1 MAPAPAEHPVTVA
14 DDGAVRTL
22 TVQRPEKLNAL
33 NAATLQALAQA
44 FSAAAAEPSVRVV
57 VLTGAGPKAFVA
69 GADIASMQGLS
80 VEEARAFAQQG
91 HALGA
96 ALESLPIPVI
106 AAVNGFALGGGCEL
120 ALACDFVHASEKARF
135 GQPEVKLGVI
145 PGFGGTQRLARR
157 VGIARAR
164 ELVYSGAMIGAEEAL
179 RIGLVNA
186 VHPHAELM
194 AKARALATSIAAMGP
209 FAVAEAK
216 RVLREGEE
224 RPLEEANAIEVEG
237 FARCFT
243 TADQKE
249 GMAAFLEKRAAAFT
263 GR

>member
-1 MAPAPAEHPVTVA
+1 MVLLEA
-14 DDGAVRTL
+14 DGPIATI
-22 TVQRPEKLNAL
+22 TINRPDKLNAL
-33 NAATLQALAQA
+33 DA
-44 FSAAAAEPSVRVV
+44 SVLSGLHDAIGQLRAWEDVRCAI
-57 VLTGAGPKAFVA
+57 LTGAGQKAFVA
-69 GADIASMQGLS
+69 GADIASMQSMSMDG
-80 VEEARAFAQQG
+80 ARAFAQRG
-91 HALGA
+91 HEVGA

-106 AAVNGFALGGGCEL
+106 AAVQGFALGGGCEL
-120 ALACDFVHASEKARF
+120 ALACDFIHASEKARF

-164 ELVYSGAMIGAEEAL
+164 ELVYSGQMIPAAEAL

-186 VHPHAELM
+186 VHPPDALM
-194 AKARALATSIAAMGP
+194 ENVRALAKTIATMGP

-224 RPLEEANAIEVEG
+224 MPLPEANAVEVEG
-237 FARCFT
+237 FARCFST
-243 TADQKE
+243 EDQKE
-249 GMAAFLEKRAAAFT
+249 GMAAFLGKRAADFK